1 MLIRKISASHS
12 LQLIIAIIY
21 YDVILKLL
29 TCLAEFTISVNKH
42 IESESLL
49 IMLSSKTT
57 QLLDVWLLS
66 VYYELT

>member
-1 MLIRKISASHS
+1 MQIRKISASHS
-12 LQLIIAIIY
+12 LQFAIIY

-57 QLLDVWLLS
+57 QLVDVWLIS
-66 VYYELT
+66 VYYKLT